1 MQMDASDANYNYN
14 LNFNLNLNFN
24 FNSNLKPSPGPCGP
38 PRRGPRARTER
49 RNCLCPW

>member
-24 FNSNLKPSPGPCGP
+24 SNLKPSPGPCGP
-38 PRRGPRARTER
+38 PRRGPRARAER
-49 RNCLCPW
+49 RNRLCPW

>member
-14 LNFNLNLNFN
+14 LNYNLNLN